1 MRSRHGDSVCISLLD
16 KEKKVNKKTHHSG
29 FIALAGRPNVGKSSL
44 MNALLGQQVAPVTS
58 RPQTTRRNQLGILS
72 RPDAQL
78 VFLDTPGIHKPVNKL
93 GAFMNESADTAI
105 RDADII
111 AVIVDFSQGLTP
123 DDEVASGRLN
133 ALGGKKPRLLI
144 GNKSDLITEEQQE
157 KMLVHFSS
165 LYGCSSGVAVSAMTR
180 WQLDQLVDT
189 LINLLPE
196 GEPYYDNDQLTDL
209 YERDIAGELIRAAC
223 LKQLREEVPYSVAV
237 RVESFKE
244 RDNGMVYIEATIFI
258 EKESQK
264 GIVIGAGGSMLK
276 AIGTDARRSIE
287 EMLGVHTFLELR
299 VKVEKNW
306 RNDPNALKRF
316 GYRLE

>member
-1 MRSRHGDSVCISLLD
+1 MNKPIHRSGY
-16 KEKKVNKKTHHSG
+16 
-29 FIALAGRPNVGKSSL
+29 IALVGRPNVGKSSL

-58 RPQTTRRNQLGILS
+58 RPQTTRRNQLGILT

-93 GAFMNESADTAI
+93 GTFMNESAETAI

-111 AVIVDFSQGLTP
+111 AVIVDISQGLKP
-123 DDEVASGRLN
+123 EDEIAAERLN

-144 GNKSDLITEEQQE
+144 GNKSDLISAEQQE
-157 KMLVHFSS
+157 KMLAHFSD
-165 LYGCSSGVAVSAMTR
+165 LYGCSSGIAVSAMTG

-196 GEPYYDNDQLTDL
+196 GEAYYGADQLTDL

-223 LKQLREEVPYSVAV
+223 LKRLREEVPYSIAV
-237 RVESFKE
+237 RIDNFKE
-244 RDNGMVYIEATIFI
+244 RENGIVYIEATVFV

-264 GIVIGAGGSMLK
+264 GIVIGSGGGMLK
-276 AIGTDARRSIE
+276 TIGTDARRSIE
-287 EMLGVHTFLELR
+287 EMLGVKVFLELR

-316 GYRLE
+316 GYRLD